1 MTEFFG
7 QMGAWFSQTC
17 VGLREFGEFFW
28 NVSQSISGGLNVTL
42 GLFFGTIILSIP
54 IGLLLSIGAA
64 ADTRPVG
71 GIMSP
76 GKWIM
81 RALQAVIKFYI
92 WVLRG
97 TPLLLQLLF
106 IYYGLATMFHIVIDN
121 FTAAIVAFALNYAAY
136 FAEIFR
142 AGIQSVDRGQYEAA
156 RALGLSSSAMMFRV
170 VIPQM
175 IRTVLPPV
183 GNEAIT
189 LVKDT
194 SLVSII
200 ALSDILNRTQNIV
213 MREADVAPFI
223 VAAVFYLVMTFI
235 LTKLF
240 AYLEK
245 RASVSDMRAV

>member
-1 MTEFFG
+1 MMEFFG
-7 QMGAWFSQTC
+7 QIGAWFMQ
-17 VGLREFGEFFW
+17 VWNGLSEFGEFFW
-28 NVSQSISGGLNVTL
+28 SVSQNISGGLSVTL
-42 GLFFGTIILSIP
+42 GLFFATIVLSIP

-64 ADTRPVG
+64 ADTQPVG
-71 GIMSP
+71 GVMTL
-76 GKWIM
+76 GKRIL
-81 RALQAVIKFYI
+81 RILQAIIKFYI

-106 IYYGLATMFHIVIDN
+106 IYYGLATMFHITLDN

-223 VAAVFYLVMTFI
+223 VAAIFYLVMTFI

-245 RASVSDMRAV
+245 RASVSELRTV

>member
-1 MTEFFG
+1 MVDFFAAI
-7 QMGAWFSQTC
+7 GAWFSQ
-17 VGLREFGEFFW
+17 VPVSIGEFGKFFW
-28 NVSQSISGGLNVTL
+28 DVSQSISGGLGVTL
-42 GLFFGTIILSIP
+42 GLFLGTIVLSVPLGLILA
-54 IGLLLSIGAA
+54 LGAA

-71 GIMSP
+71 GRRTV
-76 GKWIM
+76 GKSLL
-81 RALQAVIKFYI
+81 AVLQKAIKFYI

-106 IYYGLATMFHIVIDN
+106 IYYGLATMFGIKLDN

-156 RALGLSSSAMMFRV
+156 RALGLSSGAMMFRV

-183 GNEAIT
+183 GNETIT

-200 ALSDILNRTQNIV
+200 ALSDILNRTRNIV

-245 RASVSDMRAV
+245 RASVSQLQVL